1 MALKRGERTKEGMR
15 LRRRSGTGNG
25 SSTRLPDTPR
35 PPYRTDPGVRSVQ
48 SGRWQHGVMTSVD
61 ELVAVVDR
69 LLDPEHG
76 CVWNREQ
83 THASLARY
91 AVEETYEL
99 VDAIDGDD
107 TDELREELGDV
118 LYQVVLHAGIA
129 AHEGRF
135 DLDDVADG
143 VREKMQR
150 RHPHVFGDEEAHTV
164 EDVVR
169 VWRAAKA
176 AEKAGRSSVYA
187 GVPRAMPPLERA
199 VKLFER
205 LEERGELH
213 AAVAS
218 VTDGSV
224 VEQVGG
230 SDTGGAG
237 ATAQQPF
244 GSRVDAAWGAGMLAE
259 VAVVHEQGVDPVASL
274 RAAVTLLETA
284 ARQAEQALAGQEPE
298 VQAPSGQEPE
308 VPAGQEPQ
316 AQTQQGDEE
325 RASS

>member
-1 MALKRGERTKEGMR
+1 
-15 LRRRSGTGNG
+15 
-25 SSTRLPDTPR
+25 
-35 PPYRTDPGVRSVQ
+35 
-48 SGRWQHGVMTSVD
+48 MTSVD

-118 LYQVVLHAGIA
+118 LYQVVLHAEIA

-135 DLDDVADG
+135 DLDDVADS

-164 EDVVR
+164 EDVIR

-176 AEKAGRSSVYA
+176 EEKAGRSSVYA

-205 LEERGELH
+205 LEERGDLH

-218 VTDGSV
+218 VADGSV
-224 VEQVGG
+224 VEQVGAV
-230 SDTGGAG
+230 DGGAAG
-237 ATAQQPF
+237 PAEATGSAAPAVDEAVQQPF
-244 GSRVDAAWGAGMLAE
+244 GSRVDVAWGAGMLAE
-259 VAVVHEQGVDPVASL
+259 VAVVHEQGIDPVASL
-274 RAAVTLLETA
+274 RAAVALLETA
-284 ARQAEQALAGQEPE
+284 ARQAEQVSADQVAG
-298 VQAPSGQEPE
+298 S
-308 VPAGQEPQ
+308 
-316 AQTQQGDEE
+316 
-325 RASS
+325 